1 VGDREGRFT
10 TRLRKAWRS
19 TVEMSTLSMRM
30 RPDSGTT
37 VREVS
42 KGRCWEYDTSGLLTR
57 GE

>member
-1 VGDREGRFT
+1 VGDGEGRLT
-10 TRLRKAWRS
+10 TRLRKSWRS
-19 TVEMSTLSMRM
+19 TVEMSMLSMRM

-42 KGRCWEYDTSGLLTR
+42 KGLCWEYDTSRLLTR